1 MADTSYPVPQNMA
14 PPGGPTSYPVPQNM
28 APPSNTSYGDLG
40 QMWGT
45 HSSAPTGASA
55 FPGFDASSMA
65 RTTDTTTPAP
75 APAPAPVTNATNT
88 ANGASTQH
96 GLAPWIQPYVQ
107 GPQGYLT
114 IAQQYVQDQ
123 LNTTYPGGGRPY
135 EYAGQLVAGPSA
147 LQSQAFQGIGNLVVP
162 QGVNAGMD
170 TANVAA
176 GNLVNAQGYQGQ
188 NFTGGP
194 AYQAQNFTG
203 GPAYQTGQFD
213 SGYNP
218 ERYNSQY
225 NPEQFKSNF
234 QSGNFTNSYQ
244 AGQAG
249 GQYSVNDFSQ
259 VQQFNPADISTGQW
273 NTQAAQQYM
282 NPYLQQSL
290 DPQLDQARRQAE
302 TTRNTDAAR
311 LAQAGAFGGSRQAI
325 MESESNRNLLRN
337 MADITG
343 KGYFDAYNTGMQGFM
358 TDQSRALDAAKAA
371 EQSRQFGAGFGM
383 DIAKANEASRQFL
396 TTSELQR
403 FQEQERA
410 RQTQATLGLEAQKG
424 TEQSRQFQANNALD
438 AYKASQQA
446 LQAAEGYRGDAYK
459 MSEQAV
465 QAKGQMTL
473 DAQRA
478 AEASRQFGATTGLDR
493 QRAQEASRQFGATNT
508 LDRQR
513 AQEASSQFGA
523 NYGLDTTK
531 AALQA
536 AQVQSQLGIAGLN
549 AQSSIYNTQMQ
560 AGDTQR
566 AITQSQNQAAYDEW
580 LRRQEYPMEMAKFQQ
595 SMMSGLPVSAITTQQ
610 PQLSGIAQL
619 VASLAG
625 AGLLTQGTNLK
636 DLLGN
641 LGIPGLMDSI
651 GGLFGDGGTGDGGAA
666 EQAATD
672 SMYPGTPTP

>member
-1 MADTSYPVPQNMA
+1 MADT
-14 PPGGPTSYPVPQNM
+14 T
-28 APPSNTSYGDLG
+28 NTS
-40 QMWGT
+40 
-45 HSSAPTGASA
+45 
-55 FPGFDASSMA
+55 
-65 RTTDTTTPAP
+65 TTT
-75 APAPAPVTNATNT
+75 PVTNATNT

-188 NFTGGP
+188 NFVGQG
-194 AYQAQNFTG
+194 AYA
-203 GPAYQTGQFD
+203 PGQFD

-302 TTRNTDAAR
+302 ITRNTDAAR

-424 TEQSRQFQANNALD
+424 TEQSRQFQANNLLD

-459 MSEQAV
+459 MSEQAM

-478 AEASRQFGATTGLDR
+478 AEASRQFGATN
-493 QRAQEASRQFGATNT
+493 A

-536 AQVQSQLGIAGLN
+536 AQVQSQLGLAGLN

-580 LRRQEYPMEMAKFQQ
+580 LRRLEYPMEMAKFQQ

-625 AGLLTQGTNLK
+625 AGLLTQGTNIQDLMSNLGLGG
-636 DLLGN
+636 LLGS
-641 LGIPGLMDSI
+641 LGL
-651 GGLFGDGGTGDGGAA
+651 GGDTGDGGAA

-672 SMYPGTPTP
+672 TMYPGDGGAAEQAATDFMYPGTPTP